1 MRFTPSIQQQKSY
14 IKLYNLFYYQE
25 LVTMKYIGKSKITRL
40 RPKKNIE
47 YPLLRLPQS
56 HADLVGETAHI
67 FKIENN
73 GKPLFVISL
82 DEDITP
88 ALEVIQPKSDIES
101 RVKSLEK
108 QLSLLQKPTSIEPEN
123 PSTQGDISHSS
134 NNMDDTKKH
143 QKPEEKSLPAEAEDV
158 FGGPDEIR
166 THDPRRVKA
175 MS

>member
-1 MRFTPSIQQQKSY
+1 
-14 IKLYNLFYYQE
+14 
-25 LVTMKYIGKSKITRL
+25 MKYIGKSKITRL

-56 HADLVGETAHI
+56 HANLVGETAHI
-67 FKIENN
+67 FKIDNN

-82 DEDITP
+82 DEDFTP
-88 ALEVIQPKSDIES
+88 ALEVIQPTSDIES

-108 QLSLLQKPTSIEPEN
+108 QLSLLQKPTPIEPEN
-123 PSTQGDISHSS
+123 PSTQGDINHST
-134 NNMDDTKKH
+134 NNMDDTKKQ
-143 QKPEEKSLPAEAEDV
+143 QKSEEKSLPAEAEDV